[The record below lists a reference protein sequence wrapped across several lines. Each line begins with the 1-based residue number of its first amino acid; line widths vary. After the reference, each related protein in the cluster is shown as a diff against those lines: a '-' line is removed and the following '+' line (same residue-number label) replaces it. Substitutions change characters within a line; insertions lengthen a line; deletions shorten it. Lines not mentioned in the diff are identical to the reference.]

1 MLCSVV
7 KIQRGKPHLLLLD
20 GALATEVVLA
30 LVDKGHR
37 IAGAIILGKI
47 ELVEASLAHRPLAP
61 GIRRRMFMP
70 LLQTLK
76 RRAVETLLAIE
87 LGQAGVQDV
96 EAVKLL
102 EDRLH
107 QLDGAVRLL
116 LVVGHGG

>member
-1 MLCSVV
+1 MEICHQNLGLQLIYLNLFSNHITGGLSGSICEL
-7 KIQRGKPHLLLLD
+7 QRI
-20 GALATEVVLA
+20 
-30 LVDKGHR
+30 LV
-37 IAGAIILGKI
+37 
-47 ELVEASLAHRPLAP
+47 LAHRPLAP

-70 LLQTLK
+70 LLQTLEG
-76 RRAVETLLAIE
+76 RAVETLLVIE

-96 EAVKLL
+96 EAIKLL